1 MISLDKYLRRLPKVD
16 LHFHLAGTLQP
27 QTLFDLARKNDVDLP
42 TWDAEK
48 IYDFQDFYD
57 FLDVLERIA
66 GCIKDK
72 GDFARVSYEALR
84 DAATSGN
91 LRYAELF
98 FNPQYHYPQGI
109 SYVTMVDGY
118 IEGLEAA
125 EKEFGVVGRLIP
137 SINRELGASSA
148 IEMVHDVIDHRRE
161 RVIGIGMDC
170 AEYKGKPH
178 LFAEAYAIA
187 KTAGLFCTAHVC
199 EDNQTLEQAPP
210 SHVTDCLD
218 LLGCDRLD
226 HGYNML
232 ADPIVVRRCRDCG
245 IAFTVGSHTCIETR
259 MKKRWESVAK
269 MRAAGINLTIATDDP
284 PMFKTDIGQSYVTA
298 QEWLGLSTQEAAELA
313 LAGIEATWLSDGEK
327 RDIRKS
333 FAAEIAE
340 LTRELE
346 TEPVYHEAQ
355 IEGLSK

>member
-1 MISLDKYLRRLPKVD
+1 MNLDQYLRRLPKVD

-27 QTLFDLARKNDVDLP
+27 RTLFDLARKNGVDLP

-84 DAATSGN
+84 DAAAAGN

-109 SYVTMVDGY
+109 SYMTMVDGY

-137 SINRELGASSA
+137 SINRELGSGSA
-148 IEMVHDVIDHRRE
+148 LDMVRDVVNHPRE

-178 LFAEAYAIA
+178 LFVEAYAMA
-187 KTAGLFCTAHVC
+187 RKAGLRCTAHVC

-232 ADPIVVRRCRDCG
+232 ADPAVVRRCRDCG
-245 IAFTVGSHTCIETR
+245 IACTVGSHTCIASR
-259 MKKRWESVAK
+259 MKKRWDSIGK
-269 MRAAGINLTIATDDP
+269 MREAGLNLTIATDDP

-298 QEWLGLSTQEAAELA
+298 QERLGLSATEAAALA

-327 RDIRKS
+327 RDMRRS
-333 FAAEIAE
+333 FDAEISA
-340 LTRELE
+340 LTQKLQV
-346 TEPVYHEAQ
+346 EP
-355 IEGLSK
+355 IPI